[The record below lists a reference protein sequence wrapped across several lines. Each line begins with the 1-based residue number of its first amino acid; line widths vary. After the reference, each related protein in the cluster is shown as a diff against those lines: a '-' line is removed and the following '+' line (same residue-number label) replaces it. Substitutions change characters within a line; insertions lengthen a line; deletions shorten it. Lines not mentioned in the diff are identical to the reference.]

1 MDTLY
6 YLYCF
11 ITRFQLSHHFNC
23 LIMDV
28 HGHTLL
34 FTMFHNSASIVSSWT
49 SMDTLYYLYC
59 FITRFHLFHRG
70 RPWTRSLSVDVHG
83 HVLYYLYCFITRF
96 HLSHHGRPWTH
107 SLLFT
112 LLHNSVSTVSSWT
125 SMDTLYYLYCFITR
139 FQLSHH
145 GRPWTHSIIY
155 TVS

>member
-1 MDTLY
+1 
-6 YLYCF
+6 
-11 ITRFQLSHHFNC
+11 
-23 LIMDV
+23 MDV

-34 FTMFHNSASIVSSWT
+34 FTLFHNSASTVSSWT

-59 FITRFHLFHRG
+59 FITVSYRGLGFYLFLG
-70 RPWTRSLSVDVHG
+70 FICLIMDVHG
-83 HVLYYLYCFITRF
+83 HVLYYLYCLITRF

-107 SLLFT
+107 SLLFI